1 MVHLNQFSYGWLNP
15 GLAYALS
22 VLGSLLGLICTARA
36 RGALTT
42 GERARWLLLAAWA
55 IGGTGIWVMHF
66 MAMLGFTIPG
76 MPLRY
81 DVPMTLASW
90 ITAVVVVALGLFIVG
105 FGKPSVP
112 KVLSAGILTGAG
124 VAAMHY
130 TGMGAMRMAGQI
142 MYDRTLVIASLVIA
156 VVAATVAL
164 FFTIT
169 LRSGPAIAAAAAIM
183 GVAVCGMHY
192 TGMFAMSVYRQA
204 PTEPIKGL
212 TPVSFIAPIVV
223 FVLLVSISLFYALLN
238 RPLDDMEPADPRGGP
253 PPPPLGPA
261 MPDAFTPSS
270 ARVPRSTYVR
280 SSR

>member
-1 MVHLNQFSYGWLNP
+1 MVDLNQFSYGWLNP

-36 RGALTT
+36 RGSATT

-66 MAMLGFTIPG
+66 MAMLGFTVPG
-76 MPLRY
+76 MPVRY
-81 DVPMTLASW
+81 DVAMTLGSW
-90 ITAVVVVALGLFIVG
+90 ITAVVVVAMGLFIVG
-105 FGKPSVP
+105 FGKPSIP
-112 KVLSAGILTGAG
+112 KVIAAGVLTGVG

-130 TGMGAMRMAGQI
+130 TGMGAMQMAGVI
-142 MYDRTLVIASLVIA
+142 VYDQTLVIASVVIA

-169 LRSGPAIAAAAAIM
+169 LRSGLAIGIAAAIM

-192 TGMFAMSVYRQA
+192 TGMFAMSVYRQV
-204 PTEPIKGL
+204 PKEPIDGL

-238 RPLDDMEPADPRGGP
+238 RPLDDTDLPLMGAP
-253 PPPPLGPA
+253 PPPAPA
-261 MPDAFTPSS
+261 SPGMPEPVSAAPSN
-270 ARVPRSTYVR
+270 RPRSTYVR